1 MNKVNTTKRI
11 ALVARI
17 LAVVMLL
24 SCVVPILSQFDFTLW
39 AAGSQ
44 YDAEFT
50 NGGVIVI
57 QSSGTYFIDGTDKEI
72 YSITV
77 TGDIDVTLNI
87 QNVMIDGRDWTYAGY
102 TTETGN
108 TYFERVNTA
117 GAFSSTRCNNYARA
131 LYQAGLAL
139 NWRYSG
145 NSYYVPTCP
154 LLITNGASVTVNVHG
169 ENTFRAGVN
178 RVYVTGANVNNTS
191 IFGASNTGNPR
202 TLQALGYAGVQV
214 DPGASL
220 VLNGTRDSVLNAYGG
235 WQFER
240 TGTITNGNGN
250 VSGVFLNRN
259 DDGLG
264 AYATARLYANGRT
277 YESAI
282 SNMSGGAG
290 IGGGP
295 SYNST
300 TIGGKG
306 TNNQVNGPSGA
317 ITINGPQAATIN
329 VYGGHQAA
337 GIGGATNSP
346 AAAPGS
352 AITINGCTLKVQG
365 GRWAAGIGDG
375 DSAHNAAGNDY
386 AYADLTVSTY
396 NIVINGGWLD
406 VSGGVAAAG
415 IGTTDKL
422 SSGTGVGANAY
433 SRMNITILGGN
444 VKVRSGFPDSNAV
457 DYEDAQNVLT
467 SAIGAGEDTNMRPNS
482 ITIGAA
488 VNLDAASFSKY
499 AINNYGTA
507 TYEDTVP
514 VVNIDSA
521 SHIFLCNF
529 ANYPSAVDRTI
540 SLWPV
545 KTETVYLKT
554 TETDIDGNE
563 QIVYMP
569 IDSHESVLYRY
580 EPDKDK
586 PYQSEFL
593 VAYNGSFV
601 FCFEE
606 TIDGEDCYVIESL
619 EHMFVRDASGDS
631 IKYVCQECHGELNS
645 HDVHYIEDKSGDAIA
660 EYAVPDYFKAIAI
673 TLPTYDEDEANS
685 GHYVVDIPMTG
696 VPANKLP
703 DGYENGDT
711 IMAGIT
717 SVQQGVISG
726 EIKVPSEFNVTL
738 NPVSDHLDDINVF
751 AGSWTKDQIIAGSA
765 GTDYVIVPAGQNPLY
780 SYTVYLPNG
789 TTSATL
795 QMMYTNTAT
804 ATFSV
809 DYIQPDK
816 KTDTATGY
824 AYTVSGLVPGVPVT
838 VRVQVQETV
847 SDSVTQ
853 PSAITYA
860 ITLVVRDEYTM
871 TITPPTHT
879 YDGKA
884 VSVTKSFFSITDD
897 EHTGVYIDDALFS
910 EFSIW
915 YSATENGAPIAA
927 PTAAGTYWIH
937 ADLIPANKSWQA
949 HGKAQFTINKKTIVV
964 TGIQNWTQYL
974 TTQGVNAND
983 PNTYIGPFDAGEIY
997 LSGVVSGDTVT
1008 ATIPTRTLPSGF
1020 VIKDADTAGMPDDAY
1035 TLPSAMTLAQGYAF
1049 ATKTIVEQSN
1059 YQGRNFVRLYC
1070 VLTGDDAGNY
1080 ALTYT
1085 GTDSISGTSVDYVD
1099 VLCRLYFDMK
1109 GAIFRG
1115 DNGESTFW
1123 NKFFPVNSDD
1133 PLNFGDPLVSGNFQ
1147 HAGGSHTHAEHVFF
1161 RTENQGNEGKLYAV
1175 DLEYGSMDFHF
1186 TREVWNV
1193 NELRYEDLPESLWI
1207 GFDGVNNRLTVSNYS
1222 NASVEATVSVTV
1234 SQEDA
1239 PLTSDSIY
1247 GLKAEVSTT
1256 HYSDVDG
1263 KNNQTIPATVT
1274 TTVTQVV
1281 DAAVPKNGA
1290 VAGYASE
1297 KSFYIML
1304 YGIPKNES
1312 KAVGSFTV
1320 TVAKSTP

>member
-24 SCVVPILSQFDFTLW
+24 SCVVPILSQFDFTVW

-44 YDAEFT
+44 YDYTF
-50 NGGVIVI
+50 NKGGVILI
-57 QSSGTYFIDGTDKEI
+57 QKSGTYLIDGTDKEI

-77 TGDIDVTLNI
+77 TGDIDVTLYI
-87 QNVMIDGRDWTYAGY
+87 ANVTIDGTDWRYASY
-102 TTETGN
+102 STERN
-108 TYFERVNTA
+108 ATYFERVSPDGTITSNTY
-117 GAFSSTRCNNYARA
+117 GNYARA
-131 LYQAGLAL
+131 LWQAGKAL
-139 NWRYSG
+139 NWRYA
-145 NSYYVPTCP
+145 NNNNTRFYVPTCP
-154 LLITNGASVTVNVHG
+154 LLITGGANATIQFNGTN
-169 ENTFRAGVN
+169 EFRAGVN
-178 RVYVTGANVNNTS
+178 RVNVNGENANDTEVN
-191 IFGASNTGNPR
+191 GLSNNQ
-202 TLQALGYAGVQV
+202 LDALGYAGIQI
-214 DPGASL
+214 DPTSEL
-220 VLNGTRDSVLNAYGG
+220 TMNLTRDSKVSAYGG
-235 WQFER
+235 WQLTKESKVNGV
-240 TGTITNGNGN
+240 TGIY
-250 VSGVFLNRN
+250 LNRN
-259 DDGLG
+259 DDDLDNYVRASIYG
-264 AYATARLYANGRT
+264 AGRT
-277 YESAI
+277 YEHP
-282 SNMSGGAG
+282 NDYKWRGGAG
-290 IGGGP
+290 IGGGAN
-295 SYNST
+295 YNGT
-300 TIGGKG
+300 NFGGK
-306 TNNQVNGPSGA
+306 TNRSQTYGASGEL
-317 ITINGPQAATIN
+317 TINGGSNSNLTAT
-329 VYGGHQAA
+329 GGHGAA
-337 GIGGATNSP
+337 GIGGSFNSP
-346 AAAPGS
+346 AVALGKT
-352 AITINGCTLKVQG
+352 ITINSGNIKVQG
-365 GRWAAGIGDG
+365 GRFAAGIGDG
-375 DSAHNAAGNDY
+375 DSIQGDLGDDFYYAGSD
-386 AYADLTVSTY
+386 DRSY
-396 NIVINGGWLD
+396 NVVINGGNID
-406 VSGGVAAAG
+406 ATGGVSAAG
-415 IGTTDKL
+415 IGTTDEV
-422 SSGTGVGANAY
+422 SHNQGGGVNAA
-433 SRMNITILGGN
+433 SRMHITINGGT
-444 VKVRSGFPDSNAV
+444 VKVRSGFPDNGNS
-457 DYEDAQNVLT
+457 ESSQTSLT
-467 SAIGAGEDTNMRPNS
+467 AAIGCGRATNMEPNS
-482 ITIGAA
+482 ITIGSA
-488 VNLDAASFSKY
+488 VDLDAASFSLY
-499 AINNYGTA
+499 AINNYGTD
-507 TYEDTVP
+507 TYRNTVP

-545 KTETVYLKT
+545 KTETVYLET
-554 TETDIDGNE
+554 IETDIEGNE

-569 IDSHESVLYRY
+569 IDSHESVLYSY
-580 EPDKDK
+580 KPDPTKD
-586 PYQSEFL
+586 YQSEFL
-593 VAYNGSFV
+593 VAYNESFV
-601 FCFEE
+601 FCFKEE
-606 TIDGEDCYVIESL
+606 IDGEDCYVIESL
-619 EHMFVRDASGDS
+619 EHMFIRDASGDS
-631 IKYVCQECHGELNS
+631 IEYVCQECHGELNS
-645 HDVHYIEDKSGDAIA
+645 HDVHYIEDKTGGAIA

-673 TLPTYDEDEANS
+673 TLPTYDEKEANS
-685 GHYVVDIPMTG
+685 GHYVIDIPLTG
-696 VPANKLP
+696 VPTNKLP
-703 DGYENGDT
+703 EGYKNGDT
-711 IMAGIT
+711 IMSGIT
-717 SVQQGVISG
+717 SVQQGVLSG

-751 AGSWTKDQIIAGSA
+751 AGSSA
-765 GTDYVIVPAGQNPLY
+765 TGTDYVIIPEGKNPLY

-804 ATFSV
+804 STFSV
-809 DYIQPDK
+809 DYIQPNK
-816 KTDTATGY
+816 VNDTATGY
-824 AYTVSGLVPGVPVT
+824 AYRVNGLAPGVPVT

-847 SDSVTQ
+847 SDSLVQ

-871 TITPPTHT
+871 TITAPTHT

-884 VSVTKSFFSITDD
+884 VSVNKGFFSITDD

-915 YSATENGAPIAA
+915 YSETENGDPIAA

-937 ADLIPANKSWQA
+937 AEIVPENEAWESRGA
-949 HGKAQFTINKKTIVV
+949 TQFTISKKTIVV

-974 TTQGVNAND
+974 TTQGADAND
-983 PNTYIGPFDAGEIY
+983 PETYIGPFDAGAIY

-1008 ATIPTRTLPSGF
+1008 ATIPSRTLPSGF
-1020 VIKDADTAGMPDDAY
+1020 VIRDADTTTVPADAY

-1080 ALTYT
+1080 ELTYT
-1085 GTDSISGTSVDYVD
+1085 GKDSISGSNVDYVD
-1099 VLCRLYFDMK
+1099 VLGRLYFDMK

-1133 PLNFGDPLVSGNFQ
+1133 PLDFSDLLVSGNFQ

-1161 RTENQGNEGKLYAV
+1161 RTENQGKEGKLYAI

-1207 GFDGVNNRLTVSNYS
+1207 GFDGVNNRVTVSNYS
-1222 NASVEATVSVTV
+1222 NASVEATVAVTI

-1239 PLTSDSIY
+1239 PLTSDSLY

-1263 KNNQTIPATVT
+1263 KNNQTIPPTVT

-1320 TVAKSTP
+1320 TVAKPTP